1 MGMPEEAIGLQKP
14 THIKRHLQRYSQL
27 LMLLVVMAIAITMTK
42 GSFLRPSSL
51 LVILASAA
59 VFGLLS
65 LGQGVVVISG
75 GFDLA
80 VGSLISFAISLTV
93 TLKPLIGL
101 LPTTVVVLA
110 ATTLLGM
117 FSGLLIGKTRIPPFI
132 VTLGMLSIVAS
143 IAWILIMGQYI
154 KLKDY
159 HDVLLPLFAWI
170 PMGVNLF
177 PIVAL
182 VICGLVVAIV
192 MRRTNFGRYVYA
204 IGSNER
210 AAIASG
216 IRVVRTKVAVYGISG
231 LLCGL
236 GAIVYLYHYTTATP
250 GTGEEYLLLTFAATM
265 IGGIYMYGGEGTIGG
280 VLIGIIIL
288 ATLKH
293 VLTVAGV
300 PPTMH
305 AAILG
310 GIVLAVVLFQRW
322 LKQGTG

>member
-1 MGMPEEAIGLQKP
+1 MSESAITMQHSMNL
-14 THIKRHLQRYSQL
+14 KRALQRYSQL
-27 LMLLVVMAIAITMTK
+27 IMLVIVLVISVAMT
-42 GSFLRPSSL
+42 GGTFFRPSSL
-51 LVILASAA
+51 LVVLASAS

-65 LGQGVVVISG
+65 LGQGLVVISG

-80 VGSLISFAISLTV
+80 VGSLISFAISLIV

-101 LPTTVVVLA
+101 VPTTVIALV
-110 ATTLLGM
+110 ATTLLGLV
-117 FSGLLIGKTRIPPFI
+117 SGAMISKTRIPPFI
-132 VTLGMLSIVAS
+132 VTLGMMSIVS
-143 IAWILIMGQYI
+143 SLAWILIMGQYI

-159 HDVLLPLFAWI
+159 HDAILPLFAWI

-182 VICGLVVAIV
+182 LIVALAMAVLVH
-192 MRRTNFGRYVYA
+192 RTNFGRYVYG
-204 IGSNER
+204 IGSNEK

-216 IRVVRTKVAVYGISG
+216 IKVVRTKIIVYGISAF
-231 LLCGL
+231 LCGI
-236 GAIVYLYHYTTATP
+236 GAIVFLYHYTTATP
-250 GTGEEYLLLTFAATM
+250 GTGEEYLLLTFASTM
-265 IGGIYMYGGEGTIGG
+265 IGGVYMYGGEGTVGG
-280 VLIGIIIL
+280 VLIGILIL

-310 GIVLAVVLFQRW
+310 GIVLGVVLLQRW
-322 LKQGTG
+322 LKANW